1 MSRRKTVSLNLDF
14 VLKRIKSEFR
24 SNVVFCE
31 AMGFWNRNS
40 WVSDWKRGKN
50 LPSPEEAAKMCAVL
64 QATPEEL
71 LCDPGDVE
79 EVQKLLDEEE
89 KKSPA
94 AQTGDGER
102 EQLLSAIDRAL
113 FELTEEQKLE
123 ALRYIWSLQ
132 GKGENND

>member
-71 LCDPGDVE
+71 LIDPSDVD
-79 EVQKLLDEEE
+79 EVQKLLDNEAKKEPPAEVGEQFSPLDARWFSLTEEE
-89 KKSPA
+89 KLQA
-94 AQTGDGER
+94 WEYIV
-102 EQLLSAIDRAL
+102 QLRAKNQ
-113 FELTEEQKLE
+113 E
-123 ALRYIWSLQ
+123 
-132 GKGENND
+132 GK

>member
-14 VLKRIKSEFR
+14 ALKRIKSEFR

-31 AMGFWNRNS
+31 AMGFGNRSS

-71 LCDPGDVE
+71 LIDPSDVD
-79 EVQKLLDEEE
+79 EVQKLLDSEAKKGPPAEVGEQFSPLDARWFSLTEEE
-89 KKSPA
+89 KLQA
-94 AQTGDGER
+94 WEYIV
-102 EQLLSAIDRAL
+102 QLRAKN
-113 FELTEEQKLE
+113 EEN
-123 ALRYIWSLQ
+123 R
-132 GKGENND
+132 

>member
-31 AMGFWNRNS
+31 AMGFGNRNS

-64 QATPEEL
+64 QASPEEL
-71 LCDPGDVE
+71 LSDPGDVE
-79 EVQKLLDEEE
+79 EVKKLLDGEAKKEPPAEVGEQFSPLDSRWFSLTEEE
-89 KKSPA
+89 KLQA
-94 AQTGDGER
+94 WEYIV
-102 EQLLSAIDRAL
+102 QLRAKN
-113 FELTEEQKLE
+113 EEN
-123 ALRYIWSLQ
+123 R
-132 GKGENND
+132 